1 MVWLSVIIPT
11 VNDPALANTVREV
24 QEKSRTHP
32 EILVMAD
39 AVDVNIKLPGVIVV
53 RNSKRLGLRGN
64 VNNGMMLANGE
75 WLVKLDDHCMLSEGW
90 DEVLLASVQKDW
102 VVVPRRYQL
111 DPVQWCIYEDDSAPI
126 DYERLDIGHPDKI
139 GGVTWRSRRKER
151 ADINVDETM
160 VIQGSFYLMHRDH
173 WSRIGPLDEAN
184 YGPFTQEGIEIALKT
199 WLGGGK
205 VMVNKQ
211 AWYAHK
217 HRRFGRVVAP
227 RGEDVRRGNAY
238 SQDFWLNN
246 RWKGRKHDLSWLMER
261 FGLPCS

>member
-1 MVWLSVIIPT
+1 MVRLSVVIPT
-11 VNDPALANTVREV
+11 VNDPALANTIREV
-24 QEKSRTHP
+24 LEKSRTYP

-39 AVDVNIKLPGVIVV
+39 AVDVDLPGIRVV
-53 RNSKRLGLRGN
+53 RNGQRLGLRGN
-64 VNNGMMLANGE
+64 VNKGMALANGE
-75 WLVKLDDHCMLSEGW
+75 WLVKIDDHCMLSEGW
-90 DEVLLASVQKDW
+90 DEILLASAQKDW

-111 DPVQWCIYEDDSAPI
+111 DPVRWCIYEDDTTPI
-126 DYERLDIGHPDKI
+126 DYERLDIGHPEKI

-151 ADINVDETM
+151 ADVFLDETM

-227 RGEDVRRGNAY
+227 CGEDVRRGNAY
-238 SQDFWLNN
+238 SQDYWLND
-246 RWKGRKHDLSWLMER
+246 RWKERKHALSWLMGR
-261 FGLPCS
+261 FGFPCP

>member
-1 MVWLSVIIPT
+1 MVRLSVVIPT
-11 VNDPALANTVREV
+11 VNDPALARTVREV
-24 QEKSRTHP
+24 QEKSRTCP

-39 AVDVNIKLPGVIVV
+39 AVDVALPGVRVV
-53 RNSKRLGLRGN
+53 HNAQRLGLRGN
-64 VNNGMMLANGE
+64 VNKGMTLARGQ
-75 WLVKLDDHCMLSEGW
+75 WLVKLDDHCMLSAGW
-90 DEVLLASVQKDW
+90 DEILLASAQKDW

-111 DPVQWCIYEDDSAPI
+111 DPVRWCIYDGDTTPI
-126 DYERLDIGHPDKI
+126 DYERLDISHPEKI
-139 GGVTWRSRRKER
+139 GGVTWRSRRNER
-151 ADINVDETM
+151 AEINLDETM

-199 WLGGGK
+199 WLGCGK

-227 RGEDVRRGNAY
+227 RAEDVRRGNAY

-246 RWKGRKHDLSWLMER
+246 RWKERKHDLAWLMER
-261 FGLPCS
+261 FGL

>member
-1 MVWLSVIIPT
+1 MVRLSVIIPT

-24 QEKSRTHP
+24 REKSRTNP

-39 AVDVNIKLPGVIVV
+39 AVDVDLPDVRVV
-53 RNSKRLGLRGN
+53 RNEKRLGLRGN
-64 VNNGMMLANGE
+64 VNKGMALASGE
-75 WLVKLDDHCMLSEGW
+75 WLVKLDDHCMLSDGW
-90 DEVLLASVQKDW
+90 DEVLLATAQKDW
-102 VVVPRRYQL
+102 IVVPRRYQL
-111 DPVQWCIYEDDSAPI
+111 DPVKWLIYEEDRVAI
-126 DYERLDIGHPDKI
+126 DYERLDIGQPEKI

-151 ADINVDETM
+151 ADVLLDETM
-160 VIQGSFYLMHRDH
+160 VIQGSFYLLHREH
-173 WSRIGPLDEAN
+173 WNRIGPLDEAN

-217 HRRFGRVVAP
+217 HRRFGRVVSP

-238 SQDFWLNN
+238 SQDYWLND
-246 RWKGRKHDLSWLMER
+246 RWEARKHDLSWLMQR
-261 FGLPCS
+261 FGLTCP